1 MSHHRYGNLTPL
13 ARERCHSQLNKSGL
27 VHQGISRRT
36 LPQKSSQ
43 IADFSRKRVTHSPH
57 LQDEELWKKYELA
70 TKEGNDAPTNT
81 PILFPTSWDAGDSE
95 SMSDE
100 ADASNYGDMGN
111 DMDDFYDTAN
121 GVDELMG
128 NENLESEG
136 FQGSHVFVATSK
148 TNKHNN
154 ATGLV
159 DENMETDEVQGNND
173 EPTTSKTSKLN
184 NGNQL
189 LVASFRLLQ
198 FKF

>member
-1 MSHHRYGNLTPL
+1 
-13 ARERCHSQLNKSGL
+13 
-27 VHQGISRRT
+27 
-36 LPQKSSQ
+36 
-43 IADFSRKRVTHSPH
+43 
-57 LQDEELWKKYELA
+57 
-70 TKEGNDAPTNT
+70 
-81 PILFPTSWDAGDSE
+81 
-95 SMSDE
+95 MSDE

-111 DMDDFYDTAN
+111 DMDDFYGMINVNFSFFLHPLCWPIGCIFSDTAN

-159 DENMETDEVQGNND
+159 DENMETDEVQGNNG
-173 EPTTSKTSKLN
+173 EPTTSKTSKIN